1 MDAKVK
7 KQLKKKLEV
16 EKKKL
21 TKELSSFAKKDPKRK
36 GNWLTKL
43 PFLGNDRSHKDESA
57 ERIEA
62 YETLLPIEHTLE
74 TRLKK
79 VNRALEKIDN
89 KDYGKCEKCG
99 GDIKVKRLEIVP
111 EARLCLKC
119 GRGNSKK

>member
-1 MDAKVK
+1 MDAKIK
-7 KQLKKKLEV
+7 KQLKNKLEA

-36 GNWLTKL
+36 GNWLTRL

-74 TRLKK
+74 LRLKK
-79 VNRALEKIDN
+79 VDKALEKIEG

-99 GDIKVKRLEIVP
+99 KDIRIERLKIVP
-111 EARLCLKC
+111 EAKLCSKC
-119 GRGNSKK
+119 G